1 MSENI
6 SVKIEAFLVKNRD
19 ISISVRV
26 IEYKIVTVDLK
37 YIYPESCA
45 MVLILFDEVL
55 QRN

>member
-45 MVLILFDEVL
+45 MVLILFDE
-55 QRN
+55 